1 MAPRWRGPSG
11 RAGGSGRGR
20 VRWAKRRRL
29 ALVVRV
35 GVEGVFAFRAI
46 AGFYYN
52 PACSECFK
60 THSLHRG
67 FGVRLMRS
75 AVLLIGLVMAF
86 PASAQKLTGNE
97 LLARCKAEN
106 DERTSCLSYVQA
118 VGALFTIVQ
127 TLGVRDRDRNRLY
140 CLPSNVTLD
149 QTVDVVVSF
158 LEQNPAIR
166 HEDAAMLTVA
176 ALRETFPCPSRR

>member
-1 MAPRWRGPSG
+1 M
-11 RAGGSGRGR
+11 
-20 VRWAKRRRL
+20 
-29 ALVVRV
+29 
-35 GVEGVFAFRAI
+35 FRAV
-46 AGFYYN
+46 AGLRYH
-52 PACSECFK
+52 PACTVGFK
-60 THSLHRG
+60 THSLKRG
-67 FGVRLMRS
+67 FGVRHLKSAALM
-75 AVLLIGLVMAF
+75 IGLVVAF

-106 DERTSCLSYVQA
+106 NERTSCLTYVQA
-118 VGALFTIVQ
+118 VAALFTIAG
-127 TLGVRDRDRNRLY
+127 TLGVREPNRTGLY

-158 LEQNPAIR
+158 LEQNPSIR

>member
-1 MAPRWRGPSG
+1 MGPRWRGPSG

-29 ALVVRV
+29 ALLVRV
-35 GVEGVFAFRAI
+35 GVEVVCCVSGGRRLFLNSAWSV
-46 AGFYYN
+46 GL
-52 PACSECFK
+52 K
-60 THSLHRG
+60 THHLKRG
-67 FGVRLMRS
+67 YGVRRMKS
-75 AVLLIGLVMAF
+75 AVLLIGIIIAS

-106 DERTSCLSYVQA
+106 DERTSCLTYVQA

-127 TLGVRDRDRNRLY
+127 TLGVRDRDRTRLY